1 MPPVVELLIATLSVI
16 LLLAGAAFFSA
27 AETALTA
34 SSRAR
39 MHSLEQDGNARATL
53 VNRLMSNRDR
63 LIGALLLGNTIVI
76 TLSSAL
82 ATEFLVGEFGTSGIA
97 FATIGMSVLLV
108 LFGEVLPKTY
118 AIGNADRVS
127 LLLAGPVRFVV
138 ALLSPINF
146 TVVWLVRGILTL
158 AGVTVA
164 APATEEAAHEELRG
178 AIDLH
183 HKEGAVVK
191 GDRDM
196 IGGVLDLGD
205 LAVSDI
211 MVHRTEMETVCADDP
226 PEKLIDEALKTEYT
240 RIPAWSGEVDNIT
253 GFLHVKDLLREL
265 AAQGWDRT
273 KVDPKKLLA
282 KPWFVPDTTSLKDQL
297 AAFQHAK
304 AHIAMVV
311 DEYGEVMGLVTLE
324 DIIEEIVGQIAD
336 EHDDSADSGIRPQ
349 PDGRVVIDGTV
360 AVRDLNRNLDWNLP
374 DEEATT
380 IAGLVI
386 HEAQTIPEPGQAF
399 TFYGYRFEVVKK
411 VKNQITLLRVTPLA
425 AKGASERSLQQSHP
439 ATK

>member
-1 MPPVVELLIATLSVI
+1 MSPVTELLVALLAIV
-16 LLLAGAAFFSA
+16 LLLTGTAFFSA

-34 SSRAR
+34 ASRAR
-39 MHSLEQDGNARATL
+39 MYALEQDGNARAGL
-53 VNRLMSNRDR
+53 VNRLMGSRDR

-76 TLSSAL
+76 TLASAL
-82 ATEFLVGEFGTSGIA
+82 ATEFLVSEFGPSGVVY
-97 FATIGMSVLLV
+97 ATLGMTVLLV

-127 LLLAGPVRFVV
+127 LLLARPVRFIVS
-138 ALLSPINF
+138 LLSPINLA
-146 TVVWLVRGILTL
+146 VVWLVRRILTL
-158 AGVTVA
+158 AGVAVA

-196 IGGVLDLGD
+196 IGGILDLGD

-226 PEKLIDEALKTEYT
+226 PEKLIAEALKTEYT
-240 RIPAWSGEVDNIT
+240 RIPAWSGEVDNIV

-265 AAQGWDRT
+265 AAQNWDRA

-282 KPWFVPDTTSLKDQL
+282 KPWFVPDATSLKDQL

-349 PDGRVVIDGTV
+349 PDGRVVVDGTV
-360 AVRDLNRNLDWNLP
+360 AVRDLNRNLDWHLP

-425 AKGASERSLQQSHP
+425 AKAGPGVE
-439 ATK
+439 ATVAK

>member
-1 MPPVVELLIATLSVI
+1 MSPLTELLIAALSII
-16 LLLAGAAFFSA
+16 LLLSGSAFFSA

-34 SSRAR
+34 ASRAR
-39 MHSLEQDGNARATL
+39 MHSLEQDGNARAGL
-53 VNRLMSNRDR
+53 VNRLIGDRDR

-76 TLSSAL
+76 TLASAL
-82 ATEFLVGEFGTSGIA
+82 ATEFLVGEFGTSGVA
-97 FATIGMSVLLV
+97 YATLGMSVLLV

-118 AIGNADRVS
+118 AIGHAERVS
-127 LLLAGPVRFVV
+127 LLLAPPVRFVV
-138 ALLSPINF
+138 GLLSPINL
-146 TVVWLVRGILTL
+146 TVVWLVRRILT
-158 AGVTVA
+158 AMGVAVA
-164 APATEEAAHEELRG
+164 APASEEAAHEELRG

-196 IGGVLDLGD
+196 IGGILDLGD
-205 LAVSDI
+205 LTVSDI

-226 PEKLIDEALKTEYT
+226 ADKLIADALKTEYT
-240 RIPAWSGEVDNIT
+240 RIPAWSGEVDNIV
-253 GFLHVKDLLREL
+253 GFLHVKDLMREL
-265 AAQGWDRT
+265 AAKDWDRS
-273 KVDPKKLLA
+273 KVEPKLLLG
-282 KPWFVPDTTSLKDQL
+282 KPWFVPESTSLKDQL
-297 AAFQHAK
+297 AAFQHQK

-336 EHDDSADSGIRPQ
+336 EHDDTADSGIRPQ
-349 PDGRVVIDGTV
+349 PDGRVVVEGTV
-360 AVRDLNRNLDWNLP
+360 AVRDLNRSLDWNLP

-380 IAGLVI
+380 LAGLVI

-411 VKNQITLLRVTPLA
+411 VKNRITLLRVTPLA
-425 AKGASERSLQQSHP
+425 AKAAAEESKAP
-439 ATK
+439 

>member
-1 MPPVVELLIATLSVI
+1 MSPLLELCLALGTVLLLLI
-16 LLLAGAAFFSA
+16 GAAFFSS

-34 SSRAR
+34 ASRAR
-39 MHSLEQDGNARATL
+39 MHAMEQDGNARAGL
-53 VNRLMSNRDR
+53 VNRLIGDRDR

-82 ATEFLVGEFGTSGIA
+82 ATEFLVSEFGSSGVA
-97 FATIGMSVLLV
+97 YATIGMSILLV

-118 AIGNADRVS
+118 AISHADRVS
-127 LLLAGPVRFVV
+127 LALAPAVNFV
-138 ALLSPINF
+138 AAFLSPVNL
-146 TVVWLVRGILTL
+146 TVVWLVRSILGRL
-158 AGVTVA
+158 GVPVT

-196 IGGVLDLGD
+196 IGGILDLSD
-205 LAVSDI
+205 LTVSDI
-211 MVHRTEMETVCADDP
+211 MVHRTEMETVCADAP
-226 PEKLIDEALKTEYT
+226 AETLIAEALKTEYT
-240 RIPAWSGEVDNIT
+240 RIPAWSGDVDNII
-253 GFLHVKDLLREL
+253 GFLHVKDVMREL
-265 AAQGWDRT
+265 EVQGWDRN
-273 KVDPKKLLA
+273 KVDVHKLLGQ
-282 KPWFVPDTTSLKDQL
+282 PWFVPDATSLKDQL
-297 AAFQHAK
+297 AAFQRRK

-324 DIIEEIVGQIAD
+324 DIIEEIVGQISD
-336 EHDDSADSGIRPQ
+336 EHDETPDSGIRPQ
-349 PDGRVVIDGTV
+349 ADGRVIIDGTV
-360 AVRDLNRNLDWNLP
+360 AVRDLNRHLDWDLP

-411 VKNQITLLRVTPLA
+411 TKNRITLLRITPLA
-425 AKGASERSLQQSHP
+425 AKTTTGNVAGGQI
-439 ATK
+439 

>member
-1 MPPVVELLIATLSVI
+1 MSPITELLVAALSVL
-16 LLLAGAAFFSA
+16 LLLAGSAFFSA

-34 SSRAR
+34 ASRAR
-39 MHSLEQDGNARATL
+39 MHALEQDGNPRAGL
-53 VNRLMSNRDR
+53 VNRLIGDRDR

-76 TLSSAL
+76 TLASAL
-82 ATEFLVGEFGTSGIA
+82 ATEFLVGEFGSSGVVY
-97 FATIGMSVLLV
+97 ATLGMSVLLV

-118 AIGNADRVS
+118 AFGNADQVS
-127 LLLAGPVRFVV
+127 LFLAAPVRFVV
-138 ALLSPINF
+138 GFLSPVNL
-146 TVVWLVRGILTL
+146 TVVWLVRRILTSL
-158 AGVTVA
+158 GVKVM

-196 IGGVLDLGD
+196 IGGILDLGD
-205 LAVSDI
+205 LTVSDI

-226 PEKLIDEALKTEYT
+226 AEKLIAEALKTEYT
-240 RIPAWSGEVDNIT
+240 RIPAWSGEVDNIV

-265 AAQGWDRT
+265 AAQGWERS
-273 KVDPKKLLA
+273 KVDTRKLLI
-282 KPWFVPDTTSLKDQL
+282 KPWFVPDSTSLKDQL
-297 AAFQHAK
+297 AAFQQAK
-304 AHIAMVV
+304 GHIAMVV

-336 EHDDSADSGIRPQ
+336 EHDDSADAGIRPQ
-349 PDGRVVIDGTV
+349 PDGRVVVDGTV
-360 AVRDLNRNLDWNLP
+360 AVRDLNRSLEWNLP

-386 HEAQTIPEPGQAF
+386 HEAQTIPEPGQVF

-411 VKNQITLLRVTPLA
+411 VKNRITLLRVTPLVAKA
-425 AKGASERSLQQSHP
+425 AAGDSTGGTAG
-439 ATK
+439 

>member
-1 MPPVVELLIATLSVI
+1 MSPILELMIAAGAVV
-16 LLLAGAAFFSA
+16 LLLLGAAFFSS

-34 SSRAR
+34 ISRAR
-39 MHSLEQDGNARATL
+39 MYSLEQDGNARAGI
-53 VNRLMSNRDR
+53 VNRLIGNRER

-76 TLSSAL
+76 TLGSAL
-82 ATEFLVGEFGTSGIA
+82 ATEFLVSEFGTTGVIY
-97 FATIGMSVLLV
+97 ATVGMSVLLV

-127 LLLAGPVRFVV
+127 LLLARPVRDVV
-138 ALLSPINF
+138 SLLSPVNL
-146 TVVWLVRGILTL
+146 TVVWLVRRILTGL
-158 AGVTVA
+158 GVAVTE
-164 APATEEAAHEELRG
+164 PASEEAAHEELRG

-183 HKEGAVVK
+183 HKEGTVVK

-196 IGGVLDLGD
+196 IGGILDLGD
-205 LAVSDI
+205 LTVSDI

-226 PEKLIDEALKTEYT
+226 AETLIAEALKTEYT
-240 RIPAWSGEVDNIT
+240 RIPAWSNDVDNIV

-265 AAQGWDRT
+265 AAQNWDRA
-273 KVDPKKLLA
+273 KVDPKKLLI
-282 KPWFVPDTTSLKDQL
+282 KPWFVPDATSLKDQL
-297 AAFQHAK
+297 AAFQRSK

-349 PDGRVVIDGTV
+349 PDGRVVVEGTV
-360 AVRDLNRNLDWNLP
+360 AVRDLNRSLDWHLP

-380 IAGLVI
+380 LAGLVI

-411 VKNQITLLRVTPLA
+411 VKNRITLLRVTPLA
-425 AKGASERSLQQSHP
+425 PKLPQRETPTPPISTGS
-439 ATK
+439 

>member
-1 MPPVVELLIATLSVI
+1 MSPIFEILLAAGSVVLLLI
-16 LLLAGAAFFSA
+16 GAAFFSS

-34 SSRAR
+34 VSRAR
-39 MHSLEQDGNARATL
+39 MHALEQDDNHRAAL
-53 VNRLMSNRDR
+53 VNRLIGDRDR

-82 ATEFLVGEFGTSGIA
+82 ATEFLTSEYGRSGV
-97 FATIGMSVLLV
+97 FYATAGMSILLV

-118 AIGNADRVS
+118 AISHAERVS
-127 LLLAGPVRFVV
+127 LALAPLVRFVV
-138 ALLSPINF
+138 ALLSPVNR
-146 TVVWLVRGILTL
+146 TVVWLVRKILGAL
-158 AGVTVA
+158 GVKVA
-164 APATEEAAHEELRG
+164 ATASEEAAHEELRG

-183 HKEGAVVK
+183 HKEGSVVK

-196 IGGVLDLGD
+196 IGGILDLGD
-205 LAVSDI
+205 LEVSDI

-226 PEKLIDEALKTEYT
+226 AEKLIADALKTEYT
-240 RIPAWSGEVDNIT
+240 RIPAWSGDVDNIV

-265 AAQGWDRT
+265 EAQGWDRA
-273 KVDPKKLLA
+273 KVDSKKLILP
-282 KPWFVPDTTSLKDQL
+282 PWFVPDTTSLKEQL
-297 AAFQHAK
+297 AAFQHRK

-324 DIIEEIVGQIAD
+324 DIIEEIVGQISD
-336 EHDDSADSGIRPQ
+336 EHDDTPDGGIRPQ
-349 PDGRVVIDGTV
+349 SDGRVIVDGQV
-360 AVRDLNRNLDWNLP
+360 AVRDLNRSLDWDLP

-411 VKNQITLLRVTPLA
+411 TKNRITLLRVTSLA
-425 AKGASERSLQQSHP
+425 KPQNDPGAEI
-439 ATK
+439 

>member
-1 MPPVVELLIATLSVI
+1 MSPILELLIATCSVV
-16 LLLAGAAFFSA
+16 LLLLGAAFFSS

-34 SSRAR
+34 ISRAR
-39 MHSLEQDGNARATL
+39 MHALELDGNKDAGL
-53 VNRLMSNRDR
+53 VNRLIGNRDR

-82 ATEFLVGEFGTSGIA
+82 ATEFMVGEFGVRGVA
-97 FATIGMSVLLV
+97 YATVGMSILLV

-118 AIGNADRVS
+118 AISHAES
-127 LLLAGPVRFVV
+127 LSLALARPVQFVV
-138 ALLSPINF
+138 ALLSPVNL
-146 TVVWLVRGILTL
+146 TVVWLVRRILGL
-158 AGVTVA
+158 LGVKVA
-164 APATEEAAHEELRG
+164 AAATEEAAHEELRG

-183 HKEGAVVK
+183 HKEGSVVK

-196 IGGVLDLGD
+196 IGGILDLGD

-211 MVHRTEMETVCADDP
+211 MVHRTEMDTVCADDP
-226 PEKLIDEALKTEYT
+226 AEKLISDALATEYT
-240 RIPAWSGEVDNIT
+240 RIPAWSGDVDNIV

-265 AAQGWDRT
+265 QAQNWDRA
-273 KVDPKKLLA
+273 KIDPKKLMIQ
-282 KPWFVPDTTSLKDQL
+282 PWFVPDTTSLKDQL
-297 AAFQHAK
+297 AAFQHRK

-311 DEYGEVMGLVTLE
+311 DEYGEVMGLITLE
-324 DIIEEIVGQIAD
+324 DIIEEIVGQISD
-336 EHDDSADSGIRPQ
+336 EHDETPDSNIRPQ
-349 PDGRVVIDGTV
+349 SDGRVIVDGQVT
-360 AVRDLNRNLDWNLP
+360 VRDLNRHLDWDLP

-411 VKNQITLLRVTPLA
+411 TRNRITLLRVTPLA
-425 AKGASERSLQQSHP
+425 KPTDTP
-439 ATK
+439 AVGP

>member
-1 MPPVVELLIATLSVI
+1 MSPTTELVIATLSVLI
-16 LLLAGAAFFSA
+16 LISGTAFFSA

-34 SSRAR
+34 ASRAR
-39 MHSLEQDGNARATL
+39 MYALEQDGNPRAVL
-53 VNRLMSNRDR
+53 VNRLIGDRDR

-76 TLSSAL
+76 TLASAL
-82 ATEFLVGEFGTSGIA
+82 ATEFLVSQFGTSGVA
-97 FATIGMSVLLV
+97 YATLGMSVLLV
-108 LFGEVLPKTY
+108 LFGEVLPKTF
-118 AIGNADRVS
+118 AFSNADRVS
-127 LLLAGPVRFVV
+127 LLLAPTVRFIV
-138 ALLSPINF
+138 AFLSPVNM
-146 TVVWLVRGILTL
+146 TVVWLVRRILTAL
-158 AGVTVA
+158 GVRVA

-178 AIDLH
+178 ALDLH

-196 IGGVLDLGD
+196 IGGILDLGD
-205 LAVSDI
+205 LTVSDV

-226 PEKLIDEALKTEYT
+226 ADTLIEEALKTEYT
-240 RIPAWSGEVDNIT
+240 RIPAWSGEVDNIV

-265 AAQGWDRT
+265 AAQGWDRS
-273 KVDPKKLLA
+273 KLDPRKLLA
-282 KPWFVPDTTSLKDQL
+282 KPWFVPDSTSLKDQL

-304 AHIAMVV
+304 SHIAMVV

-349 PDGRVVIDGTV
+349 PDGRVVVEGTV
-360 AVRDLNRNLDWNLP
+360 AVRDLNRALDWDLP

-425 AKGASERSLQQSHP
+425 PKTTAGNAPEAGRTLG
-439 ATK
+439 

>member
-1 MPPVVELLIATLSVI
+1 MSPILELLIAGLSI
-16 LLLAGAAFFSA
+16 LMLLSGAAFFSA

-34 SSRAR
+34 ASRAR
-39 MHSLEQDGNARATL
+39 MHSLEQDGNLRASL
-53 VNRLMSNRDR
+53 VNRLMGNRDR

-82 ATEFLVGEFGTSGIA
+82 ATEFLVSEFGTTGVIY
-97 FATIGMSVLLV
+97 ATVGMSVLLV

-127 LLLAGPVRFVV
+127 LLLARPVRDVV
-138 ALLSPINF
+138 SLLSPVNL
-146 TVVWLVRGILTL
+146 TVVWLVRRILTGL
-158 AGVTVA
+158 GVAVTE
-164 APATEEAAHEELRG
+164 PASEEAAHEELRG

-183 HKEGAVVK
+183 HKEGTVVK

-196 IGGVLDLGD
+196 IGGILDLGD
-205 LAVSDI
+205 LTVSDI

-226 PEKLIDEALKTEYT
+226 AETLIAEALKTEYT
-240 RIPAWSGEVDNIT
+240 RIPAWSNDVDNIV

-265 AAQGWDRT
+265 AAQNWDRA
-273 KVDPKKLLA
+273 KVDPKKLLI
-282 KPWFVPDTTSLKDQL
+282 KPWFVPDATSLKDQL
-297 AAFQHAK
+297 AAFQRSK

-349 PDGRVVIDGTV
+349 PDGRVVVEGTV
-360 AVRDLNRNLDWNLP
+360 AVRDLNRSLDWHLP

-380 IAGLVI
+380 LAGLVI

-411 VKNQITLLRVTPLA
+411 VKNRITLLRVTPLA
-425 AKGASERSLQQSHP
+425 PKLPQRETPTPPISTGS
-439 ATK
+439 

>member
-1 MPPVVELLIATLSVI
+1 MSPLTELLIAALSII
-16 LLLAGAAFFSA
+16 LLLSGSAFFSA

-34 SSRAR
+34 ASRAR
-39 MHSLEQDGNARATL
+39 MHSLEQDGNARAGL
-53 VNRLMSNRDR
+53 VNRLIGDRDR

-76 TLSSAL
+76 TLASAL
-82 ATEFLVGEFGTSGIA
+82 ATEFLVGEFGTSGVA
-97 FATIGMSVLLV
+97 YATLGMSVLLV

-118 AIGNADRVS
+118 AIGHAERVS
-127 LLLAGPVRFVV
+127 LLLAPPVRFVV
-138 ALLSPINF
+138 GLLSPINL
-146 TVVWLVRGILTL
+146 TVVWLVRRILT
-158 AGVTVA
+158 AMGVAVA
-164 APATEEAAHEELRG
+164 APASEEAAHEELRG

-196 IGGVLDLGD
+196 IGGILDLGD
-205 LAVSDI
+205 LTVSDI

-226 PEKLIDEALKTEYT
+226 ADKLIADALKTEYT
-240 RIPAWSGEVDNIT
+240 RIPAWSGEVDNIV
-253 GFLHVKDLLREL
+253 GFLHVKDLMREL
-265 AAQGWDRT
+265 AAKDWDRS
-273 KVDPKKLLA
+273 KVEPKLLLG
-282 KPWFVPDTTSLKDQL
+282 KPWFVPESTSLKDQL
-297 AAFQHAK
+297 AAFQHQK

-349 PDGRVVIDGTV
+349 PDGRVVVEGTV
-360 AVRDLNRNLDWNLP
+360 AVRDLNRSLDWNLP

-380 IAGLVI
+380 LAGLVI

-411 VKNQITLLRVTPLA
+411 VKNRITLLRVTPLA
-425 AKGASERSLQQSHP
+425 AMAAAEESKAP
-439 ATK
+439 